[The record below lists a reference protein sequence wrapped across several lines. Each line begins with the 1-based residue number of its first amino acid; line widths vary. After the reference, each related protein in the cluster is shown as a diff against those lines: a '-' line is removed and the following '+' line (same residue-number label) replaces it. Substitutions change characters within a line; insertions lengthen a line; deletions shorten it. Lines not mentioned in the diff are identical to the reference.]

1 MTLKNRMLAC
11 AMLATVALSGGPVR
25 ADDLVPPPDPNSD
38 MVVDIAPAPPETCT
52 RFGLRYWAKRVL
64 FDKSGSCRCIKCG
77 WHVSP
82 PRRICWRVC

>member
-1 MTLKNRMLAC
+1 MTLKARRLN
-11 AMLATVALSGGPVR
+11 VALLTALALSVGPAF
-25 ADDLVPPPDPNSD
+25 ADSLEPPPDLDSD
-38 MVVDIAPAPPETCT
+38 MVVNVAPAPPDVCT

>member
-1 MTLKNRMLAC
+1 MLAC

-38 MVVDIAPAPPETCT
+38 IVVDISAPLQTCT
-52 RFGLRYWAKRVL
+52 RLGLRYWAKRVL
-64 FDKSGSCRCIKCG
+64 FDKSGSCHCIKCG
-77 WHVSP
+77 SHVSP